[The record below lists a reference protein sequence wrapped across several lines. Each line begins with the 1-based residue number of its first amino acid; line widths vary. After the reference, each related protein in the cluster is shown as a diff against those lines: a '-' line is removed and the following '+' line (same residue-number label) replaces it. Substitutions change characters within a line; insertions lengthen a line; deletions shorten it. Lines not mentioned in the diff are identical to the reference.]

1 MRCDESDKRWTVTSH
16 PSRIELSSFPSSRDN
31 SFISFA
37 SFVHRL
43 ALPRLRLTRFP
54 RAGTRDLARD
64 RHPAVSESTIPYVRD
79 AVVSSEFEFDR
90 GPIIIVSSPVSV
102 AFQYT
107 FFHSVGEDESI
118 KSVVKIGEG
127 EATFSWSS
135 FVKRCSTCNYF
146 VTRPRLCRAAQA
158 LAGFAAR

>member
-1 MRCDESDKRWTVTSH
+1 MRRKRQKVDRYFASVQDRALLVSLL
-16 PSRIELSSFPSSRDN
+16 SRQLVRFLRLVRSSPRPSSSPFN
-31 SFISFA
+31 
-37 SFVHRL
+37 
-43 ALPRLRLTRFP
+43 ALSACWNTRP
-54 RAGTRDLARD
+54 RAWPAS
-64 RHPAVSESTIPYVRD
+64 AVSESTIPYVRD
-79 AVVSSEFEFDR
+79 VVVSSEFEFDR

-107 FFHSVGEDESI
+107 FFHSVGENESI

-146 VTRPRLCRAAQA
+146 VTRPRLCRTAQA

>member
-1 MRCDESDKRWTVTSH
+1 MRRKRQKVD
-16 PSRIELSSFPSSRDN
+16 RY
-31 SFISFA
+31 FA
-37 SFVHRL
+37 SVQDRALLVSLLSRQLVRFLRL

-64 RHPAVSESTIPYVRD
+64 RHPAASESTIPYVRD
-79 AVVSSEFEFDR
+79 VVVSSEFEFDR
-90 GPIIIVSSPVSV
+90 GPTIIVSSPVSV
-102 AFQYT
+102 AFQYA
-107 FFHSVGEDESI
+107 FFHSVGENDESI
-118 KSVVKIGEG
+118 KSVVKIREG

-146 VTRPRLCRAAQA
+146 VTRPRLCRTAQA